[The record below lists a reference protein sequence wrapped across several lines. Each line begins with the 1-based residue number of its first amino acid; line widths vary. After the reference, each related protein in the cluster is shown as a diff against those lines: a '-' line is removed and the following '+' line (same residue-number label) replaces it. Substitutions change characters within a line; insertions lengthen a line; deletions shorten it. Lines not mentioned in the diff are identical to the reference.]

1 MYKFLTLFA
10 ALSTAIVAQQTTCR
24 AQTLG
29 RKLFSLSSLFN
40 SHSIIS
46 AAIGGLCPTGYT
58 VISNG
63 ECCSSSQVTSSAST
77 CADKTNANGV
87 NECPGWRATVT
98 TVPTKVWWLFNA
110 QRLADSVSSY
120 RIKLKFIFPFPGTPS
135 SSCVDLTNP
144 NTGRSECA
152 ANQNLCN
159 NSLYKETMKTQCPK
173 TCGYCK

>member
-29 RKLFSLSSLFN
+29 P
-40 SHSIIS
+40 
-46 AAIGGLCPTGYT
+46 AIGGLCPTGYT

-77 CADKTNANGV
+77 CVDKTNANGV
-87 NECPGWRATVT
+87 NEC
-98 TVPTKVWWLFNA
+98 
-110 QRLADSVSSY
+110 
-120 RIKLKFIFPFPGTPS
+120 PGTPS

-159 NSLYKETMKTQCPK
+159 NSLYEETMKTQCPK

>member
-29 RKLFSLSSLFN
+29 P
-40 SHSIIS
+40 
-46 AAIGGLCPTGYT
+46 AIGGLCPTGYT

-87 NECPGWRATVT
+87 NECPGLKSYCNNSAYKSLMTVQCPKT
-98 TVPTKVWWLFNA
+98 CGFC
-110 QRLADSVSSY
+110 
-120 RIKLKFIFPFPGTPS
+120 TPS